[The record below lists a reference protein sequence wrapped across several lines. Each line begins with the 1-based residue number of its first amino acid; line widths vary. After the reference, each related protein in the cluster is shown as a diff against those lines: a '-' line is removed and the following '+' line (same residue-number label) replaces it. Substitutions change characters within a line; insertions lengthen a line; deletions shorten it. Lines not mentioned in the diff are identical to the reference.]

1 MTMFERIVIGLLVL
15 IIAGLGAAFYTDWK
29 LAVQVRTLKSFA
41 ESYVFA
47 EAVVAC
53 EKTQSST
60 PFKWNGGANT
70 SIVGLNSVKLDK
82 FTVSSS
88 YTLVAD
94 GVYCDY
100 DPIKHKANIGNN
112 FLEREEF

>member
-1 MTMFERIVIGLLVL
+1 MTMFERIAVGLLVL
-15 IIAGLGAAFYTDWK
+15 IIGGLAAAFYTDWK

-47 EAVVAC
+47 EAVSAC
-53 EKTQSST
+53 EKAKSST
-60 PFKWNGGANT
+60 PFKWNGATNT
-70 SIVGLNSVKLDK
+70 SVVGLNSVKLDK

>member
-1 MTMFERIVIGLLVL
+1 MTFQRIVGGLVVL
-15 IIAGLGAAFYTDWK
+15 LAAGLAVAFYVDWR
-29 LAVQVRTLKSFA
+29 LAVQIRTMKAFV
-41 ESYVFA
+41 EGYVFA
-47 EAVVAC
+47 EAVSAC
-53 EKTQSST
+53 EKAQSST
-60 PFKWNGGANT
+60 PFKWNGGKNT

-82 FTVSSS
+82 YTVIAS

-94 GVYCDY
+94 SVYCDY

>member
-1 MTMFERIVIGLLVL
+1 MTVFERIVIGLLVL
-15 IIAGLGAAFYTDWK
+15 MIAGLGATFYTDWK

-47 EAVVAC
+47 EAVAAC
-53 EKTQSST
+53 ERTQSST
-60 PFKWNGGANT
+60 PFKWSGGKNT

-82 FTVSSS
+82 FTVISS

-100 DPIKHKANIGNN
+100 DPVKHKANIGNN
-112 FLEREEF
+112 FLEREDF